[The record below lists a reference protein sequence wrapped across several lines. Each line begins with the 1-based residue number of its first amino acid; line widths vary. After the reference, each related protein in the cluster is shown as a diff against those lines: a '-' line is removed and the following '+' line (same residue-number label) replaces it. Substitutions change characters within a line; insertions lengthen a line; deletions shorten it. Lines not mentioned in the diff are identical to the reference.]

1 MAYLNKCMFIGNVG
15 HEPQVRPLNS
25 GSKVANFSIAV
36 SKRFR
41 DLNGEQKYKTDWVS
55 CTAFG
60 KLAEVIE
67 NLVGKGSQLYVEG
80 EFNVE
85 NYTDANGNKK
95 QRTFINVGSLQ
106 VLSGFKEK
114 DGSASYDDN
123 DDDLGF

>member
-15 HEPQVRPLNS
+15 REPQVRSLNS

-36 SKRFR
+36 SKRYR
-41 DLNGEQKYKTDWVS
+41 DRNGEQKDKTDWVS

-60 KLAEVIE
+60 KIAEVVE
-67 NLVGKGSQLYVEG
+67 NLVDKGSQLYVEG

-85 NYTDANGNKK
+85 NYTDSNGTNK

-106 VLSGFKEK
+106 VLSGFKDK
-114 DGSASYDDN
+114 GSSESF
-123 DDDLGF
+123 DDDEDVPF

>member
-15 HEPQVRPLNS
+15 REPQVRSLNS

-36 SKRFR
+36 SKRYR
-41 DLNGEQKYKTDWVS
+41 DRNGEQKDKTDWVS

-67 NLVGKGSQLYVEG
+67 NLVDKGSQLYVEG
-80 EFNVE
+80 EFNVD
-85 NYTDANGNKK
+85 NYTDDNGTKK
-95 QRTFINVGSLQ
+95 QRTFINVVSLQ

-114 DGSASYDDN
+114 GSSESFDDG
-123 DDDLGF
+123 DDLGF

>member
-15 HEPQVRPLNS
+15 NEPQVRLLNS

-36 SKRFR
+36 SKRYR
-41 DLNGEQKYKTDWVS
+41 DRNGEQKDKTDWVS

-60 KLAEVIE
+60 KLAEVVE
-67 NLVGKGSQLYVEG
+67 NLVDKGSQLYVEG
-80 EFNVE
+80 EFNVD
-85 NYTDANGNKK
+85 NYTDDNGTKK

-114 DGSASYDDN
+114 GSSESFDDG
-123 DDDLGF
+123 DDLGF

>member
-15 HEPQVRPLNS
+15 REPQVRSLNS

-36 SKRFR
+36 SKRYR
-41 DLNGEQKYKTDWVS
+41 DRNGEQKDKTDWVS

-60 KLAEVIE
+60 KLAEVVE
-67 NLVGKGSQLYVEG
+67 SLVDKGSQLYVEG

-85 NYTDANGNKK
+85 NYTDANGTNK

-114 DGSASYDDN
+114 GSSESF
-123 DDDLGF
+123 DDDEDIPF

>member
-15 HEPQVRPLNS
+15 HEPQVRSLNS

-41 DLNGEQKYKTDWVS
+41 DRNGEQKDKTDWVS

-60 KLAEVIE
+60 KLAEVVE
-67 NLVGKGSQLYVEG
+67 DLVDKGSQLYVEG

-85 NYTDANGNKK
+85 NYTDSSGNKK

-114 DGSASYDDN
+114 DSSESFDDG
-123 DDDLGF
+123 DDLGF

>member
-15 HEPQVRPLNS
+15 REPQVRSLNS

-36 SKRFR
+36 SKHYR
-41 DLNGEQKYKTDWVS
+41 DRNGEQKDKTDWVS

-60 KLAEVIE
+60 KVAEVVE
-67 NLVGKGSQLYVEG
+67 NLVDKGSQLYVEG

-85 NYTDANGNKK
+85 NYADSNGTNK

-106 VLSGFKEK
+106 VLYGFKEK
-114 DGSASYDDN
+114 GGSESF
-123 DDDLGF
+123 DDDEDVPF